1 MLRWQYSQLGVTETC
16 NIQLFSCKYFLK
28 RFRHNRTAAKVCY
41 WKASMP
47 EVWENRWLT
56 FVLSIAAGTLTTS
69 IPCRSHRR
77 SHIQA
82 AELVLLLIT
91 KISHLRFK
99 IVIAERIC
107 RNRIL
112 ANYSKLTVETSAKY
126 KIFSD
131 NRARWSS
138 LDLIKLSLRAWF
150 WRSRRRSE
158 YLHIALQQCL
168 MQRNTLGGM
177 VQMGTLCPI
186 VHKCFSM

>member
-1 MLRWQYSQLGVTETC
+1 LYEDKKEIEYTSDGGGGERTGILPRQRLILKGVKATTSHNGQLH
-16 NIQLFSCKYFLK
+16 I
-28 RFRHNRTAAKVCY
+28 
-41 WKASMP
+41 
-47 EVWENRWLT
+47 T

-131 NRARWSS
+131 NRAR
-138 LDLIKLSLRAWF
+138 
-150 WRSRRRSE
+150 
-158 YLHIALQQCL
+158 
-168 MQRNTLGGM
+168 
-177 VQMGTLCPI
+177 
-186 VHKCFSM
+186 